1 MEAVHKAGG
10 ERARFG
16 RFFYRFPSGESG
28 MDVYQRATRSVW
40 PRYIINGDY
49 PGRILSLNS

>member
-1 MEAVHKAGG
+1 MHKAGG

-49 PGRILSLNS
+49 SGRILSL